1 VPGEITWPGDCPKA
15 LGNHLQDLIPECVAV
30 EIIDVFEV
38 VKVYQEE
45 RMLAAVGRRRSGR
58 RRQRAEQLTTV
69 Q

>member
-1 VPGEITWPGDCPKA
+1 VPGD
-15 LGNHLQDLIPECVAV
+15 HLAGRLSESARQPLAGPDPECVAV

-58 RRQRAEQLTTV
+58 RRQRAEQRTTV
-69 Q
+69 R